1 MMTPSL
7 LGRPEASVTGLAL
20 QPFDPELRNPNGAA
34 GGLKTEQV
42 KRLKDLEVENACL
55 RRAARQTEP
64 RLRSA
69 PFVSARC
76 VMSADD
82 PIKPR

>member
-1 MMTPSL
+1 MAFDNP
-7 LGRPEASVTGLAL
+7 AL
-20 QPFDPELRNPNGAA
+20 PHITLEECKAA
-34 GGLKTEQV
+34 LPKAQQN
-42 KRLKDLEVENACL
+42 LIQ
-55 RRAARQTEP
+55 AARQTEP
-64 RLRSA
+64 RLSSA